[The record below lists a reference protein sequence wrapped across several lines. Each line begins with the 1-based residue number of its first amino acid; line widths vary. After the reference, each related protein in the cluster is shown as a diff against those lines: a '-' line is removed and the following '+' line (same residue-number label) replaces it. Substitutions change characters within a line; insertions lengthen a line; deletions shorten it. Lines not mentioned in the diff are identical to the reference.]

1 MQTLIEIQ
9 NLSKLFPLKRNLFLQ
24 PSSYLKA
31 VDNVN
36 FEIFRHETLG
46 LVGESGSGKS
56 TLARLLLRLLEPD
69 SGQILFDGND
79 ILKSNSPQLHQLR
92 KRMQIVFQSSLS
104 SLNPR
109 MLAKDIVSEPLL
121 NYGISDESAF
131 DKASKIFFQLGLIP
145 EQLYRYPREFSGGE
159 RQRLNIARAIALN
172 PDFLV
177 LDEPTSEL
185 DVTVRLQILE
195 LLKKIRQKY
204 KMTFLFI
211 SHDLG
216 VINFISD
223 RVAVMQ
229 QGKIVEIQEKA
240 KLFKSPQS
248 PYTKKLI
255 QAVPKIK
262 AK

>member
-1 MQTLIEIQ
+1 MQQLIEIQ
-9 NLSKLFPLKRNLFLQ
+9 NLSKSFPLKRNLFLQ
-24 PSSYLKA
+24 PSSYLNA
-31 VDNVN
+31 VDNVS

-69 SGQILFDGND
+69 SGQIIFDGND
-79 ILKSNSPQLHQLR
+79 LLQSNSFQLHQLR

-109 MLAKDIVSEPLL
+109 MLAKDIVSEPLF
-121 NYGISDESAF
+121 NYGISAESAF
-131 DKASKIFFQLGLIP
+131 DKASKLFSQLGLKD
-145 EQLYRYPREFSGGE
+145 EQLYRYSHEFSGGE

-172 PDFLV
+172 PDFIV

-195 LLKKIRQKY
+195 LLKKIRKKY

-223 RVAVMQ
+223 RIAVMQ

-240 KLFKSPQS
+240 KLFNKPLNA
-248 PYTKKLI
+248 YTKKLI
-255 QAVPKIK
+255 QAVPKIR
-262 AK
+262 